1 MSSKVVC
8 KTGKD
13 GKRYYYEV
21 DSEGKKTRVSGKGH
35 GGRCSKYTK
44 SKKKLHRKL
53 KCVTTKSGRKT
64 YYPLK
69 RGSSRKSPKYGR
81 QVSPSRY
88 DKRGFRC
95 RPSMTRNEVDE
106 DDEID
111 EDEEVEDIIIPPSP
125 NEPTRLLMPARS
137 MRLSGQPSPRLLRP
151 PPPRYVEPGAL
162 IAPSQFKSKPVKAER
177 PYGMKLSRQPPPYV
191 EPTPGEFFRSLL

>member
-21 DSEGKKTRVSGKGH
+21 DSEGKKTRISGKGH
-35 GGRCSKYTK
+35 KGRCSKYTK

-64 YYPLK
+64 YYPMK

-88 DKRGFRC
+88 DKRGVKCHPSLFR
-95 RPSMTRNEVDE
+95 D
-106 DDEID
+106 D
-111 EDEEVEDIIIPPSP
+111 EDEEVEDIIIPPSE
-125 NEPTRLLMPARS
+125 EPARVLMPV
-137 MRLSGQPSPRLLRP
+137 RP
-151 PPPRYVEPGAL
+151 M
-162 IAPSQFKSKPVKAER
+162 KPER
-177 PYGMKLSRQPPPYV
+177 PYGMRLSRQPPPYV
-191 EPTPGEFFRSLL
+191 QSPPRYVEPGSLIPPSQFRLPPSRFEQEPLIVL